1 MVVTLLHGET
11 SVRAGGGIL
20 LEVTSV
26 GATTSTGAR
35 SEFGGLPV
43 QWLTELQLK
52 LMGVVAEL
60 KRFIRMWCAYL
71 GITY

>member
-43 QWLTELQLK
+43 QWLTEFL
-52 LMGVVAEL
+52 
-60 KRFIRMWCAYL
+60 
-71 GITY
+71 